1 MLHTVAVI
9 VEEPVAPFELAVLC
23 EVFGIDRSE
32 DGVPPFD
39 FRVCAAE
46 PGRVLRT
53 KTGMGIVATHDL
65 DAARDADLIA
75 IPGGSVTGPFRPEV
89 LELLRDAA
97 ARGARVLSVCS
108 GAFWL
113 AEAGL
118 LDGRECATHW
128 KYAELLGRRFPRAR
142 VNVDALY
149 VDDGPVLTSAGTAA
163 GIDACLYLVREE
175 LGFDVANR
183 IARRM
188 VVPPHRAGGQRQYIE
203 TPVPAEACDSLQGV
217 LDWLAEH
224 LDEEHSVPQLAA
236 RANLSER
243 TFARR
248 FNQEVGTTPHKWL
261 TAQRVLRARRLLET
275 TDLDV
280 EAIAHSCGFAT
291 GAVLRT
297 HFQKQIGLPPL
308 QYRRAFAKLPEASIA
323 PSTPVLAGR

>member
-1 MLHTVAVI
+1 MLRTVAAI

-46 PGRVLRT
+46 PGRFLRT
-53 KTGMGIVATHDL
+53 KTGMGVVATHGL

-75 IPGGSVTGPFRPEV
+75 IPGGSVNGPFRPEI
-89 LELLRDAA
+89 LEILRAA
-97 ARGARVLSVCS
+97 VDRGARVLSVCS

-118 LDGRECATHW
+118 LDGRDCATHW
-128 KYAELLGRRFPRAR
+128 KYADLLGQRFPHAR
-142 VNVDALY
+142 VNLDVLY
-149 VDDGPVLTSAGTAA
+149 VEDGPVLTSAGTAA

-175 LGFDVANR
+175 LGFDIANR

-188 VVPPHRAGGQRQYIE
+188 VVAPHRAGGQRQYIE
-203 TPVPAEACDSLQGV
+203 TPVPAGACDSLQDV
-217 LDWLAEH
+217 LDWLGEH
-224 LDEEHSVPQLAA
+224 LDEDHSVPQLAA

-248 FNQEVGTTPHKWL
+248 FSHEVGTTPHKWL

-280 EAIAHSCGFAT
+280 EAIAHACGFAT
-291 GAVLRT
+291 GAVLRA
-297 HFQKQIGLPPL
+297 HFQKQVGLAPL
-308 QYRRAFAKLPEASIA
+308 QYRRAFARQPESLASGDLYPI
-323 PSTPVLAGR
+323 LA